1 MGHACQAC
9 PIFVILQPEVMDF
22 KLNKE
27 EKLCSR
33 TAVNLLF
40 DEGKSLMAF
49 PLRAAYRLR
58 PQGEH
63 PVQFLISIP
72 KKRIRR
78 AVQRVTLRRRVREVY
93 RLNRRDLLLPELIES
108 GWGVDIAFVY
118 LDKTPA
124 PYSVIHEKMTS
135 LLQRIAQAATQK
147 PAAPQ
152 EDTVKPADNPI
163 ES

>member
-1 MGHACQAC
+1 
-9 PIFVILQPEVMDF
+9 MDY
-22 KLNKE
+22 KLNKD

-72 KKRIRR
+72 KKRIRH
-78 AVQRVTLRRRVREVY
+78 AVQRVTLRRRVREAY
-93 RLNRRDLLLPELIES
+93 RLSRRDLLQPALAES

-118 LDKTPA
+118 LDNTPA
-124 PYSVIHEKMTS
+124 PYSVIQEKMTT
-135 LLQRIAQAATQK
+135 LLQRIAHAATQQ
-147 PAAPQ
+147 PAPPQAPTD
-152 EDTVKPADNPI
+152 ESNDTPSK
-163 ES
+163 S